1 MQVPASV
8 CVMCKGT
15 KNLCKLGFCPV
26 LRKMRAGRQVSAELK
41 QDMFGPAGN
50 VFVGSYNYPEVSVG
64 PTMNL
69 ENTTADPKALFNK
82 NYEEIIDA
90 GTKTVFGKRFA
101 NITDRIKGEIREIA
115 MSTRPVDVEARFT
128 KVPEINVRFSAVTQP
143 MGAAAPL
150 KTLKQ
155 ADNPKI
161 PKIADEVSEGR
172 IRAVDA
178 VRELA
183 SHGFDNYYVTKVLSI
198 GVLGMDANKRL
209 VPTRWSITATDDMLG
224 KQNMGLIRDQPE
236 IGDIFVF
243 ENEFLHNH
251 FFICLLPGRWEFE
264 NFEAWAPKS
273 VWAAAETRAV
283 VSEEYEPFEGRWSYA
298 DKQAGGY
305 YASRV
310 GVTEFLVRI
319 RKQARVV
326 VIREIDEGYIVPVG
340 VWEVRENVRNAFRN
354 APTRLDDE
362 AELREFISERTKN
375 GKDYLRMSR
384 VLGQTNLLGFLG
396 S

>member
-1 MQVPASV
+1 
-8 CVMCKGT
+8 MCKGT

-26 LRKMRAGRQVSAELK
+26 LRKIRTGKQVSAELR
-41 QDMFGPAGN
+41 QDMFGPTGN

-69 ENTTADPKALFNK
+69 ENRTTDPRSLFNK
-82 NYEEIIDA
+82 SYEEIIDA

-101 NITDRIKGEIREIA
+101 NVTDRIKGEIREIA
-115 MSTRPVDVEARFT
+115 MSTRSVDVEARFT

-143 MGAAAPL
+143 MGATAPL
-150 KTLKQ
+150 KTLRQ

-161 PKIADEVSEGR
+161 PKIADEVSEGK

-178 VRELA
+178 VRELTG
-183 SHGFDNYYVTKVLSI
+183 HGFDNYYVTRVLSV
-198 GVLGMDANKRL
+198 GVLGMEANKRL

-224 KQNMGLIRDQPE
+224 KQNMELIRDQQE
-236 IGDIFVF
+236 INDIFVF

-251 FFICLLPGRWEFE
+251 FFVCLLPGRWEFE

-273 VWAAAETRAV
+273 VWAAAETRTMI
-283 VSEEYEPFEGRWSYA
+283 SEEYEPYEGRWSYA
-298 DKQAGGY
+298 DRQAGGY
-305 YASRV
+305 YASRI
-310 GVTEFLVRI
+310 GVTEFLVKI

-326 VIREIDEGYIVPVG
+326 VMREIDEGYVVPVG

-354 APTRLDDE
+354 APIRLESE
-362 AELREFISERTKN
+362 AELRRFILERTRN
-375 GKDYLRMSR
+375 GREYLRLSR